1 MALRGHK
8 QPLQG
13 ASETSALG
21 ACGKELIQGLRGRF
35 KWSWGWRYRLAGTQ
49 SSPRVGYGASALRV
63 MAQEVPT
70 HVNKLLVGWRCLC
83 TPALGQYHASPRPRT
98 ASLAHALAAPQQ
110 GRHVTLP
117 ALLVEEVG
125 SVGLVRRGL
134 HLPRWI
140 FRSVDVCMW
149 SRAWSQRACKRRRTS
164 HTKPAH
170 TPANPRL
177 RAGIDLRDCHR
188 SSHADL
194 REDREHATCY
204 VTTFDGRVPLVGDA
218 LEPLPC
224 ATLGVGRPRGMVHR
238 EQV

>member
-21 ACGKELIQGLRGRF
+21 ACGKELIQGLRGHF

-140 FRSVDVCMW
+140 SALLTSACGHERGHNGPASAVGLPTRS
-149 SRAWSQRACKRRRTS
+149 
-164 HTKPAH
+164 
-170 TPANPRL
+170 RL
-177 RAGIDLRDCHR
+177 TRQLIHD
-188 SSHADL
+188 
-194 REDREHATCY
+194 
-204 VTTFDGRVPLVGDA
+204 
-218 LEPLPC
+218 
-224 ATLGVGRPRGMVHR
+224 
-238 EQV
+238 